1 MLFGVSFAPPLVTSL
16 YGYRRKRLFA
26 GRLAGGLFGV
36 RSGKSFAG
44 RDVRSF
50 GLSFGSLEYVRSGV
64 GVCRMGDGWPY
75 GVPAFRPSGEHKWRE
90 KVSF

>member
-1 MLFGVSFAPPLVTSL
+1 MLFGVSFAPPLVASL

-36 RSGKSFAG
+36 RSGMSRAC
-44 RDVRSF
+44 RDARSS
-50 GLSFGSLEYVRSGV
+50 GLSSGSSEYVRSGV

-75 GVPAFRPSGEHKWRE
+75 GI
-90 KVSF
+90 SFKLM